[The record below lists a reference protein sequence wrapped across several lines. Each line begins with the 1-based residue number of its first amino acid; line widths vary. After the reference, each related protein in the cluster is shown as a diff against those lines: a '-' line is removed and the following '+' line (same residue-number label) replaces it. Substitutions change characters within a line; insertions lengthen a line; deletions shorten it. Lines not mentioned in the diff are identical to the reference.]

1 MKIFLAVL
9 AALMGYLLGSIN
21 ASIIISKSRGK
32 DIREMGS
39 GNAGTTNTLR
49 SLGKGAAAVTLI
61 VDILKGVISVLLAR
75 LIFKDVP
82 YADVC
87 AGAGAVLGHNFPLY
101 YGFRGGKGVLTS
113 FAVALVLQP
122 IPALL
127 ALLIGVVVIALTKY
141 VSLGSIL
148 GAVSLP
154 IICFFYNRENSAIL
168 IFMTCLAVL
177 VIIRH
182 HANIKRLIEG
192 NERKLSFSKKEG

>member
-1 MKIFLAVL
+1 MTIFLAVL
-9 AALMGYLLGSIN
+9 SALMGYLLGSIN
-21 ASIIISKSRGK
+21 ASIIISKRRGK

-49 SLGKGAAAVTLI
+49 SLGKGAAAVTLT
-61 VDILKGVISVLLAR
+61 VDILKGVIAILLAR

-82 YADVC
+82 YADLF

-113 FAVALVLQP
+113 FAAALTLQP

-127 ALLIGVVVIALTKY
+127 ALLVGVIVIALTKY

-154 IICFFYNRENSAIL
+154 IICFFYNRDNTAIFV
-168 IFMTCLAVL
+168 FMICLAAL

-192 NERKLSFSKKEG
+192 NERRLSFKKEV